1 MLFQQLNTS
10 QSQDEQINIQDSIH
24 YLMVLLAWSVVAL
37 FSNSQYSFTHS
48 QYSFTPSQYPFVH
61 SRYSF
66 VHSQDLSVH
75 SQYLSL
81 HSQYSQ
87 YYLLVFLSLIEK
99 SEFLKREKNNMN
111 REEDNLTIYM
121 NLVDMFKGTP
131 MQI

>member
-1 MLFQQLNTS
+1 MLFQQLNKS

-66 VHSQDLSVH
+66 VHLQYLSVH

-111 REEDNLTIYM
+111 REEDNLAIYM